1 MFAPFFMCTYML
13 MLDAMCGLCAFTTA
27 YALQDKLLN
36 RSSVFAYDGSHLRF
50 ESKTSEAYAR
60 DVLPGK
66 VSTSLSL

>member
-1 MFAPFFMCTYML
+1 MCSYMH
-13 MLDAMCGLCAFTTA
+13 AATPMCGVCAFTTA
-27 YALQDKLLN
+27 CALQDKLLN
-36 RSSVFAYDGSHLRF
+36 RSSVFSYDGSHLRF

>member
-1 MFAPFFMCTYML
+1 ML
-13 MLDAMCGLCAFTTA
+13 LDAMCGVHAFTTA
-27 YALQDKLLN
+27 YAVQDKLLN

-66 VSTSLSL
+66 VSLSL